1 MIYYIISIAV
11 VSSCCEVAFGI
22 KEYKCKWVLAG
33 IWDLLVAADAFCTFW
48 FLSKKSSLML
58 ICAQMWK
65 KLFVMFVVQSCRD
78 LSHSGLDL
86 MSSLGP
92 HICFKAYHAIHYL
105 KKYICIYIHTSS
117 FCCRTCTVLVLDVQY
132 LEIVFPFLSL

>member
-48 FLSKKSSLML
+48 FLSKKIITYANMCTNVKEA
-58 ICAQMWK
+58 ICNVCST
-65 KLFVMFVVQSCRD
+65 KL
-78 LSHSGLDL
+78 
-86 MSSLGP
+86 
-92 HICFKAYHAIHYL
+92 
-105 KKYICIYIHTSS
+105 
-117 FCCRTCTVLVLDVQY
+117 
-132 LEIVFPFLSL
+132 